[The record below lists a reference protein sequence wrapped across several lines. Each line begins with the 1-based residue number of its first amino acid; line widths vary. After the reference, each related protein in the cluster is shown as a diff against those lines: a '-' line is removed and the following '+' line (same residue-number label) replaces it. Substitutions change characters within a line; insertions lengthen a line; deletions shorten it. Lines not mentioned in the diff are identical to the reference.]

1 MFQLCCSYVAVCT
14 HSLTHSPVWELLFGR
29 TLSKSCWRMK
39 SSPGPSWFFCTP
51 HRPAKTKCSP
61 HCTPTSGTPEKLSVR
76 LAKKNQ
82 QKSTTMNLLCVCKV
96 KDSHLCSWGVCPQI
110 HSKSRHHPADPWESN
125 TIYPWTEDHNQS
137 LTKFLRELGGHGSR
151 PEDSFIGLNVCFR
164 EIQTKIGVQLTAI
177 EKLLD
182 TFHMASDWQRSNQIC
197 SNSLYRHRLVS
208 SVREVPGRLKMGSW
222 FFGNEGSQVTGR
234 I

>member
-1 MFQLCCSYVAVCT
+1 MLQFALT
-14 HSLTHSPVWELLFGR
+14 HSLTHLSGSFCLDELWVNPVGGWNHLR
-29 TLSKSCWRMK
+29 
-39 SSPGPSWFFCTP
+39 
-51 HRPAKTKCSP
+51 
-61 HCTPTSGTPEKLSVR
+61 VR
-76 LAKKNQ
+76 LDFFVLLTGQPKQNVLLTVLRLQELPKSYLSGWRKKKKKIN
-82 QKSTTMNLLCVCKV
+82 KNEFVVCVCKV

-151 PEDSFIGLNVCFR
+151 PNDSFVGLNVCFR